1 MRSLALL
8 SVASAAIAVSSVL
21 AAPIAAAT
29 PSPDALLAEVYGGG
43 GNNGATL
50 TSDFIELAN
59 ASAAPLALDGWSVQ
73 YLPASAN
80 PSSPWQ
86 VTPLSGGLPGGGR
99 YLIGEAKGAGG
110 TVELPTPDATGTI
123 AMSATGGTIAL
134 VTTTTAL
141 TCKTAADCAADTR
154 VRDLVGYGT
163 STVVR
168 EGTPT
173 ANTANGTSAARSALV
188 DTDNNSADFAVGAP
202 TPTNAKGETP
212 GGSDPEPVVAMI
224 HEIQGTT
231 HLSTFNGQKV
241 GGVTGVVTAVRAFG
255 SARGFWFQDPRPD
268 LNPATSEGLFVFTGS
283 TTPNVR
289 VGDAVTVSGTVGE
302 FYPDGSSASSLLLST
317 TQLSSAKW
325 TIDSSA
331 NPLPATEILTPATVP
346 AAYAPQPG
354 GNIEALPLEP
364 NTYALDFYESR
375 EGMRVQVD
383 NGRVVGA
390 TTSFNE
396 VWLTSK
402 PEQNRSARGGTVYTG
417 YDQQNSGRIQIL
429 SLIPFAERPFPQANV
444 GDTLT
449 GSTAGPIDFSRFG
462 GYVIQATELGALAV
476 GDLKPEV
483 TRATRG
489 GELSVATYNVENLSA
504 KDTQAKID
512 RLAQAVVTNLATPDI
527 LSLEEIQDDTGPT
540 NDGVVA
546 ADQTLARFVDAIVAA
561 GGPRYQWRQINPVD
575 GADGGQ
581 PGGNIR
587 VAFLFNAQRVSF
599 VDKPGGDATTPV
611 SVGKGRF
618 PFQVDLSVSPGRIQP
633 ADAAWAA
640 SRKPLVGEFSFNGH
654 PVFVVANHFASKGGD
669 QPLFGRNQPPVRGSE
684 EQRLQQAR
692 LVNEFTQSVLR
703 VDPLANVVVL
713 GDINDFQFSPV
724 MAKLTEGGA
733 LRALIDTLPATER
746 YSYVFQGNSQ
756 ALDHITTSPFVVRP
770 DYDIVHIN
778 AEFADQ
784 ASDHDPQ
791 VVRFVPTSIPWPTR

>member
-21 AAPIAAAT
+21 AAPIAAAA

-43 GNNGATL
+43 GNTGATL

-141 TCKTAADCAADTR
+141 TCKTAVDCAADTG

-212 GGSDPEPVVAMI
+212 GGSEPEPVVAAI

-255 SARGFWFQDPRPD
+255 SARGFWFQDSQPD
-268 LNPATSEGLFVFTGS
+268 TNPATSEGIFVFTGA

-302 FYPDGSSASSLLLST
+302 FYPNGSSVSSLLLST

-325 TIDSSA
+325 TVTAGA
-331 NPLPATEILTPATVP
+331 NPVPAAEILAPETVP

-364 NTYALDFYESR
+364 NAYALDFYESR

-390 TTSFNE
+390 TTTFNE
-396 VWLTSK
+396 VWVTSK

-449 GSTAGPIDFSRFG
+449 GATAGPIDFSRFG
-462 GYVIQATELGALAV
+462 GYVIQATELGALVV

-483 TRATRG
+483 TRATRQ

-546 ADQTLARFVDAIVAA
+546 ADQTLGRFVDAIVAA

-587 VAFLFNAQRVSF
+587 VAFLFNPQKVSF
-599 VDKPGGDATTPV
+599 VDKSGGDATTPV
-611 SVGKGRF
+611 SVGKGHF
-618 PFQVDLSVSPGRIQP
+618 PFQVDLSASPGRIQP
-633 ADAAWAA
+633 ADTAWAS

-669 QPLFGRNQPPVRGSE
+669 QPLFGRNQPPVRSSE
-684 EQRLQQAR
+684 EQRVRQAR
-692 LVNEFTQSVLR
+692 LVNEFTKSVLR

-713 GDINDFQFSPV
+713 GDINDYQFSPV
-724 MAKLTEGGA
+724 MATLTEDRA

-784 ASDHDPQ
+784 A
-791 VVRFVPTSIPWPTR
+791 